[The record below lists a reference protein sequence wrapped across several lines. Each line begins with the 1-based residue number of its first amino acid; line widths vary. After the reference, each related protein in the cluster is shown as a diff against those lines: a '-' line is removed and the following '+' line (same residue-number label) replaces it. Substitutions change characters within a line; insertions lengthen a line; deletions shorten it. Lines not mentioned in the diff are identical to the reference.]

1 MRNVVLAC
9 VVAAS
14 LAGCGMDR
22 DRNTERSGTTVAP
35 TAEAQREPNA
45 QQSVTSAPKPN
56 WNQCDEHPYTPG
68 PARPCE

>member
-1 MRNVVLAC
+1 MLAC

-35 TAEAQREPNA
+35 TAQAQREQNPQVAPSA
-45 QQSVTSAPKPN
+45 QKPN
-56 WNQCDEHPYTPG
+56 WNKCDEHPYMPG